1 MLFLG
6 GWERLWEIKFSLPLE
21 QTKQKTIASIFGI
34 WLCLELMPRVATNA
48 LCQPE
53 KNTFAKEGRAKEQ
66 KNLQTDQL
74 NNPKVYCTPEF
85 PL

>member
-1 MLFLG
+1 
-6 GWERLWEIKFSLPLE
+6 
-21 QTKQKTIASIFGI
+21 
-34 WLCLELMPRVATNA
+34 MPRVATNV

-74 NNPKVYCTPEF
+74 NNPKAFSSIFQFLKEKNDVQSLIWF
-85 PL
+85 G

>member
-1 MLFLG
+1 
-6 GWERLWEIKFSLPLE
+6 
-21 QTKQKTIASIFGI
+21 
-34 WLCLELMPRVATNA
+34 MPRVATNA

-85 PL
+85 PLWDNSCLYLLQFKSSFCLLKLKAS